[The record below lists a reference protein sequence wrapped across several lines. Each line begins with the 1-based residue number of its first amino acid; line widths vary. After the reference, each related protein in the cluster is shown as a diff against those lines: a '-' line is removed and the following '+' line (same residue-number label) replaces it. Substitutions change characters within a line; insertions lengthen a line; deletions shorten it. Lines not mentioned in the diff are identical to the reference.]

1 MAELNCKVE
10 TCLYNKNHY
19 CSKGDIMVGGKHAN
33 SSDETCCESFAQK
46 KGDSYTSA
54 IEHPCKTISIDCE
67 AVGCTYNANYKCVAR
82 HVVVLV
88 SVNRLHVLLSRK
100 NKNNIK

>member
-82 HVVVLV
+82 HVDIHG
-88 SVNRLHVLLSRK
+88 SGACECK
-100 NKNNIK
+100 QTACATFQEK